1 MHQLVTG
8 VRMICTCDFTPDHI
22 TNGRWDCNSSDPTM
36 VIFRADVVG
45 TGTRESIA
53 DDIVDWA
60 HTTNNIGV
68 GRERLQVVG
77 AITCLNHNCSTM
89 SVAPTHHYYYY
100 WIIGFITGTIVVLI
114 IIAVIVA
121 TVLFWWRNLKKDKPV
136 WWDSTKMND
145 WASYFYFATL
155 SIEDSCQIHCVTR
168 IKAQFPHC
176 ILISSPVLQLGW
188 IQNQI

>member
-1 MHQLVTG
+1 
-8 VRMICTCDFTPDHI
+8 
-22 TNGRWDCNSSDPTM
+22 M

-77 AITCLNHNCSTM
+77 AITCLNHNCSTV
-89 SVAPTHHYYYY
+89 SVAPTRHYYY
-100 WIIGFITGTIVVLI
+100 WIIGLITGTIVVLI

-121 TVLFWWRNLKKDKPV
+121 AVLFWWRNSKKDKPV
-136 WWDSTKMND
+136 W
-145 WASYFYFATL
+145 
-155 SIEDSCQIHCVTR
+155 
-168 IKAQFPHC
+168 
-176 ILISSPVLQLGW
+176 
-188 IQNQI
+188 

>member
-1 MHQLVTG
+1 MSACLLARLLLLNFYVLCSQQTDNSSEKTAALTDQLVTG

-45 TGTRESIA
+45 TGTSESIA

-77 AITCLNHNCSTM
+77 AITCLNHNCSTV
-89 SVAPTHHYYYY
+89 SVAPTRHYYYF
-100 WIIGFITGTIVVLI
+100 WIIGLITGTIVVLI

-121 TVLFWWRNLKKDKPV
+121 AVLFWWRNSKKDKPA
-136 WWDSTKMND
+136 W
-145 WASYFYFATL
+145 
-155 SIEDSCQIHCVTR
+155 
-168 IKAQFPHC
+168 
-176 ILISSPVLQLGW
+176 
-188 IQNQI
+188 

>member
-1 MHQLVTG
+1 
-8 VRMICTCDFTPDHI
+8 
-22 TNGRWDCNSSDPTM
+22 M

-89 SVAPTHHYYYY
+89 SVAPTRHYYYY
-100 WIIGFITGTIVVLI
+100 WIIGLITGTIIVLI

-121 TVLFWWRNLKKDKPV
+121 AVLFWWRNSKKDKPV
-136 WWDSTKMND
+136 W
-145 WASYFYFATL
+145 
-155 SIEDSCQIHCVTR
+155 
-168 IKAQFPHC
+168 
-176 ILISSPVLQLGW
+176 
-188 IQNQI
+188 

>member
-1 MHQLVTG
+1 MAALTDQLSTG
-8 VRMICTCDFTPDHI
+8 VRIICTCDFTPDHI

-77 AITCLNHNCSTM
+77 AITCLNHNCSTV
-89 SVAPTHHYYYY
+89 SVAPTRHYYYY
-100 WIIGFITGTIVVLI
+100 WIIGLITGTIVVLI

-121 TVLFWWRNLKKDKPV
+121 AVLFWWRNSKKDKPV
-136 WWDSTKMND
+136 W
-145 WASYFYFATL
+145 
-155 SIEDSCQIHCVTR
+155 
-168 IKAQFPHC
+168 
-176 ILISSPVLQLGW
+176 
-188 IQNQI
+188 